1 MSDLPVPIIQSKLY
15 PPPMAA
21 DAVIRER
28 LLSLAQTV
36 ERVPLTLV
44 SAPAGYGK
52 STLVSQWVQ
61 TLEQKSAWLSLDAED
76 SDIRQFLSYVV
87 AALRGTSPDC
97 CPGIAELLRS
107 QILPDVKTLAAS
119 FCNEIELHGRPVVLV
134 LDDFHKISP
143 SDIDE
148 FLEVVLRHPP
158 RDLHLVLVTRR
169 NPSLSLPP
177 MRARGVLLEIRM
189 QQLAF
194 REDETQA
201 FIRDD
206 PGANISD
213 DEIALLQDRTEGWP
227 AALRLTSLALAE
239 SDSAADIVSRLP
251 TGSRAIQ
258 QYLLAEVLARQPDSV
273 RARLMHVAFLDR
285 FCAGLCDAVMPE
297 PTPEISSESFLD
309 HVNRAN
315 LFSIALD
322 DSGHWHRFH
331 HLFQSML
338 QEKASTDL
346 GQEAVRAI
354 HLRASGWFETHG
366 LLAEAIRH
374 ALSAGLPDRAADVV
388 GRHRNTIMNHEL
400 WHQLARW
407 LRLLPPELVAS
418 RPDLQLLKARLLR
431 TTGEHAELVQAL
443 DVAESLIETSELGD
457 RIKRELYGSLASMR
471 CYQFYAQFDGE
482 SAARAAR
489 QALDLLP
496 ADDLAERGYAMIL
509 LSVALQMTG
518 DLKTAKETVYSEMT
532 GPSAQRAEGATYVT
546 RLLVALCFVH
556 WMDADL
562 QQLDLVARN
571 ADELCRRADLW
582 EALSVVSHFKSAVHY
597 HQNRLSAVDDELRDL
612 LRKKAIPNP
621 EFCAQN
627 LAILAVTQQ
636 ALGNL
641 DDARK
646 SSDSLH
652 ELAFKTQSPYLIE
665 LAGALTAELAMRQG
679 RMAEALKWADQ
690 YDPEPLVP
698 MYAFFQ
704 PAMCL
709 ARVLVKEGSDAS
721 LCRAQCLLSRLE
733 SHLGRIHNKRFLI
746 ETLALRAML
755 SDKTGDAAL
764 GREQLDRAVSL
775 AQPAGFIRLFI
786 DLGPDLAPLLNRLE
800 LKGEKLEYVGRILAA
815 FRTVGPRAEPPDANT
830 ASGVVATNM
839 PRLAEPL
846 SRREREVLELLAGRL
861 TNGEIGER
869 LFISTNTVKRHVHSI
884 FEKLN
889 VKGRREAV
897 TKAVGLGLI
906 TS

>member
-1 MSDLPVPIIQSKLY
+1 
-15 PPPMAA
+15 
-21 DAVIRER
+21 
-28 LLSLAQTV
+28 
-36 ERVPLTLV
+36 
-44 SAPAGYGK
+44 
-52 STLVSQWVQ
+52 
-61 TLEQKSAWLSLDAED
+61 
-76 SDIRQFLSYVV
+76 
-87 AALRGTSPDC
+87 
-97 CPGIAELLRS
+97 
-107 QILPDVKTLAAS
+107 
-119 FCNEIELHGRPVVLV
+119 
-134 LDDFHKISP
+134 
-143 SDIDE
+143 
-148 FLEVVLRHPP
+148 
-158 RDLHLVLVTRR
+158 
-169 NPSLSLPP
+169 
-177 MRARGVLLEIRM
+177 
-189 QQLAF
+189 
-194 REDETQA
+194 
-201 FIRDD
+201 
-206 PGANISD
+206 
-213 DEIALLQDRTEGWP
+213 
-227 AALRLTSLALAE
+227 
-239 SDSAADIVSRLP
+239 
-251 TGSRAIQ
+251 
-258 QYLLAEVLARQPDSV
+258 
-273 RARLMHVAFLDR
+273 
-285 FCAGLCDAVMPE
+285 
-297 PTPEISSESFLD
+297 
-309 HVNRAN
+309 
-315 LFSIALD
+315 
-322 DSGHWHRFH
+322 
-331 HLFQSML
+331 
-338 QEKASTDL
+338 
-346 GQEAVRAI
+346 
-354 HLRASGWFETHG
+354 
-366 LLAEAIRH
+366 
-374 ALSAGLPDRAADVV
+374 
-388 GRHRNTIMNHEL
+388 MNHEL

-721 LCRAQCLLSRLE
+721 LSRAQCLLSRLE